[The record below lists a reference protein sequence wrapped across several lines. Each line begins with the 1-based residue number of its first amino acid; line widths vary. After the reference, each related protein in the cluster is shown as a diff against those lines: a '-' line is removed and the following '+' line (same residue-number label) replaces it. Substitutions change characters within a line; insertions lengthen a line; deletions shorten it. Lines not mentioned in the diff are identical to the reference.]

1 MILEGRIIKESKRR
15 LVEVSTGKQKGFE
28 VTAASRRKS
37 ESMESLLT
45 VHGCLQLCAEDQLK
59 ARFLVSCLRLPGP
72 GHI

>member
-1 MILEGRIIKESKRR
+1 MILEGRIIKESKGR
-15 LVEVSTGKQKGFE
+15 LVE

-59 ARFLVSCLRLPGP
+59 ARFLVSCLRLLGP